1 MIDLKPAYLKKVKGI
16 LSGTV
21 PEYDVMVYGSRAV
34 GKANAHSYLDLA
46 VISDKPLEAPRMA
59 KMEAAFK
66 AAGFPF
72 RVETVCWFSTGPSF
86 RKEIKK
92 TGVLIQSSRKK

>member
-1 MIDLKPAYLKKVKGI
+1 MIDLKPMFLKKVKGI
-16 LSGTV
+16 LAGNV
-21 PEYDVMVYGSRAV
+21 PEFDVLVYGSRAT
-34 GKANAHSYLDLA
+34 GKANTHSYLDLA
-46 VISDKPLEAPRMA
+46 VMSDKPLVAPRLE

-72 RVETVCWFSTGPSF
+72 RVEMVDWGATGSAF

-92 TGVLIQSSRKK
+92 TGVLIQNSPKK